1 MTSTEYIEQ
10 GRYGCVCVCVLM
22 LSPCLCSATYRHVS
36 LFSNLYLFDLQYNL
50 QVAPKLVFSLLV
62 SFLQRILT

>member
-10 GRYGCVCVCVLM
+10 GRYRCVCVCARVVPM
-22 LSPCLCSATYRHVS
+22 FMFGYIQACVP
-36 LFSNLYLFDLQYNL
+36 FSNLYLFDLQYNL
-50 QVAPKLVFSLLV
+50 QVAPNLVFSLLV